1 MWSSDNLEMIDEP
14 KFPEYKFSF
23 LTIWPGQLGFNKDNK
38 VILLLNELFNSE
50 ILSLSNSDGLD
61 WSKDMSWSQS
71 GAMETP
77 QHGNV
82 STRKCLKKSGNPS
95 KTVFFLR
102 HFRNFWKENGEIS
115 QYFWGIT
122 QYFWGV
128 SAKFLR
134 RFRIF
139 KNLI

>member
-82 STRKCLKKSGNPS
+82 STRKCLKKSRNPS
-95 KTVFFLR
+95 KTVFLEAFPQFLEGKWRNFPIFLR
-102 HFRNFWKENGEIS
+102 DYPI
-115 QYFWGIT
+115 
-122 QYFWGV
+122 
-128 SAKFLR
+128 FLR
-134 RFRIF
+134 CFCKIF
-139 KNLI
+139 EAFPYF